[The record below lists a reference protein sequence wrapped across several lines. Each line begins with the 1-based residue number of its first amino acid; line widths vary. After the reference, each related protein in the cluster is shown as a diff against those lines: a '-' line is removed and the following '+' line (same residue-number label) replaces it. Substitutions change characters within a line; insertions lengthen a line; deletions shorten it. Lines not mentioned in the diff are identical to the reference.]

1 MDLTES
7 RSCAARL
14 ASLLRDEQHALADF
28 LLALADF
35 DRRRGWVEL
44 GYSGL
49 FPFLHGRLGL
59 SKAASFYRKTAAEL
73 LQRFPEI
80 IEPLRDGRLCL
91 TTIGQLA
98 KVITPENRT
107 EILPRFF
114 HRSGKEAK
122 AIVAELAPVPDPP
135 TRTVVTVTPT
145 RALPAVAQ
153 GSPAPRGSLRELD
166 RPEGTRAI
174 SAP

>member
-1 MDLTES
+1 MDLIES

-35 DRRRGWVEL
+35 DRRRGWLEL

-49 FPFLHGRLGL
+49 FPFLHRRLGL

-73 LQRFPEI
+73 LQRYPEI

-91 TTIGQLA
+91 TTIGSLA
-98 KVITPENRT
+98 KVITPENQAVV
-107 EILPRFF
+107 LPRFF
-114 HRSGKEAK
+114 HRSCQEAK
-122 AIVAELAPVPDPP
+122 AVVAELAPAQNPP
-135 TRTVVTVTPT
+135 TRTVVTVTPAA
-145 RALPAVAQ
+145 RA
-153 GSPAPRGSLRELD
+153 
-166 RPEGTRAI
+166 
-174 SAP
+174 